1 MHDALPSHELRRLH
15 ARDAV
20 QGMVPQTF
28 LKVLAEHLQRHGVDP
43 ASLMPPEALR
53 FGMQHLGRYPAE
65 AYCQLLLRAAERLND
80 PLLGLHLG
88 QSIQPA
94 HLGALGYV
102 LLACENLGA
111 ALMRIQRYHRL
122 LHDINP
128 IQHHIEGDSMVL
140 QWGVARGKPGALF
153 DETGITAI
161 VQFARALCGRML
173 PVRAVDFVNP
183 APSQP
188 QPFTDHFGC
197 PVRWGQPVT
206 RLVIP
211 LQSLQTPLHQPDPV
225 LLGLMEEQV
234 EAALAHL
241 PDSGDLIEL
250 TRRVVRQLARHGV
263 PELEQVAAELRL
275 SPRVFYR
282 RLAERGQQF
291 RQLRDGALRE
301 LAELHLADER
311 LTLADVSELL
321 GYTEQ
326 SAFSR
331 AFKRWSGQAPL
342 TWRQRL
348 RHREAGA
355 PGSHDTTP
363 ASPNGATPDPA

>member
-1 MHDALPSHELRRLH
+1 MHDAPLSPDFRRLH
-15 ARDAV
+15 VRDAI

-28 LKVLAEHLQRHGVDP
+28 LKVLAEHLQRHGVEP
-43 ASLMPPEALR
+43 ASVMPDEALR
-53 FGMQHLGRYPAE
+53 LGPQHLGRYPAE
-65 AYCQLLLRAAERLND
+65 AYCQLLLRAAERLDD

-111 ALMRIQRYHRL
+111 ALLRIQRYHRL

-128 IQHHIEGDSMVL
+128 IQHHVEGDSMVL

-161 VQFARALCGRML
+161 VQFARSLCGRRL

-183 APSQP
+183 PPANTQA
-188 QPFTDHFGC
+188 FVEHFGC

-211 LQSLQTPLHQPDPV
+211 LESLQTPLHQPDPV

-291 RQLRDGALRE
+291 RQLRDQALRE
-301 LAELHLADER
+301 LAELHLADAR

-331 AFKRWSGQAPL
+331 AFKRWSGHSPMS
-342 TWRQRL
+342 WRQG
-348 RHREAGA
+348 HRQAD
-355 PGSHDTTP
+355 PSSTP
-363 ASPNGATPDPA
+363 ATD

>member
-1 MHDALPSHELRRLH
+1 MLPDLRSPDFLRLH
-15 ARDAV
+15 VRDAV

-43 ASLMPPEALR
+43 ATVMPTDALR
-53 FGMQHLGRYPAE
+53 FGLQHLGRYPAE
-65 AYCQLLLRAAERLND
+65 AYCQMLLRAAERLND

-111 ALMRIQRYHRL
+111 ALLRIQRYHRL

-128 IQHHIEGDSMVL
+128 IQHHLEGDSMVL

-153 DETGITAI
+153 DETGVTAI
-161 VQFARALCGRML
+161 VQFARALCGRVL

-183 APSQP
+183 PPSQA
-188 QPFTDHFGC
+188 QPFVDHFGC
-197 PVRWGQPVT
+197 AVRWGQPVT
-206 RLVIP
+206 RLVIS
-211 LQSLQTPLHQPDPV
+211 LESLQTPLHQPDPV

-263 PELEQVAAELRL
+263 PELEQVAAELRM

-291 RQLRDGALRE
+291 RQLRDDALRE
-301 LAELHLADER
+301 LAELHLADAR
-311 LTLADVSELL
+311 LPLADVSELL

-331 AFKRWSGQAPL
+331 AFKRWSGQSPL
-342 TWRQRL
+342 TWRKA
-348 RHREAGA
+348 REATGHA
-355 PGSHDTTP
+355 P
-363 ASPNGATPDPA
+363 AA

>member
-1 MHDALPSHELRRLH
+1 MAAAPPSPEFHRLH
-15 ARDAV
+15 VRDAV

-28 LKVLAEHLQRHGVDP
+28 LKVLAEHLQRQGVEPTSVMP
-43 ASLMPPEALR
+43 AEALR
-53 FGMQHLGRYPAE
+53 WGLQHLGRYPAE

-111 ALMRIQRYHRL
+111 ALLRIQRYHRL

-128 IQHHIEGDSMVL
+128 IQHHVEGDSMVL

-161 VQFARALCGRML
+161 VQFARSLCGRRL
-173 PVRAVDFVNP
+173 PVRGVDFVNP
-183 APSQP
+183 PPRQT
-188 QPFTDHFGC
+188 QPFVDHFGC

-291 RQLRDGALRE
+291 RQLRDQALRE
-301 LAELHLADER
+301 LAELHLADAR

-331 AFKRWSGQAPL
+331 AFKRWSGQSPMS
-342 TWRQRL
+342 WRQG
-348 RHREAGA
+348 HRQDE
-355 PGSHDTTP
+355 P
-363 ASPNGATPDPA
+363 SPTAATD

>member
-1 MHDALPSHELRRLH
+1 MHDVPLSPDFRRLH
-15 ARDAV
+15 VRDAV

-28 LKVLAEHLQRHGVDP
+28 LKVLAEHLQRHGIEP
-43 ASLMPPEALR
+43 ASVMPDQALR
-53 FGMQHLGRYPAE
+53 WGPQHLGRYPAE
-65 AYCQLLLRAAERLND
+65 AYCQLLLRAAERLDD

-111 ALMRIQRYHRL
+111 ALLRIQRYHRL

-128 IQHHIEGDSMVL
+128 IQHHVEGDSMVL

-161 VQFARALCGRML
+161 VQFARSLCGRRL

-183 APSQP
+183 PPRQAQA
-188 QPFTDHFGC
+188 FVDHFGC

-211 LQSLQTPLHQPDPV
+211 LHSLQTPLHQPDPV

-263 PELEQVAAELRL
+263 PELERVAAELRL

-291 RQLRDGALRE
+291 RQLRDQALRE
-301 LAELHLADER
+301 LAELHLADAR

-331 AFKRWSGQAPL
+331 AFKRWSGQSPMS
-342 TWRQRL
+342 WRQG
-348 RHREAGA
+348 HRQAEPSSTA
-355 PGSHDTTP
+355 
-363 ASPNGATPDPA
+363 ATD

>member
-1 MHDALPSHELRRLH
+1 MDTRQPSPELRRLH
-15 ARDAV
+15 ERDVV

-28 LKVLAEHLQRHGVDP
+28 LRVLAEHLQRHGVAP
-43 ASLMPPEALR
+43 ASLMPPDALQP
-53 FGMQHLGRYPAE
+53 GQHHLGRHPAE

-88 QSIQPA
+88 QSIQPS

-111 ALMRIQRYHRL
+111 ALLRIQRYHRL

-153 DETGITAI
+153 DETGLTAI
-161 VQFARALCGRML
+161 VQFARALCGRKL
-173 PVRAVDFVNP
+173 AVQAVDFVNP
-183 APSQP
+183 PPSQTA
-188 QPFTDHFGC
+188 PFVEHFGC
-197 PVRWGQPVT
+197 PVRWGQAVT

-211 LQSLQTPLHQPDPV
+211 LASLQTPLHQPDPV
-225 LLGLMEEQV
+225 LRGLMEAQV
-234 EAALAHL
+234 DAALAHL
-241 PDSGDLIEL
+241 PDTGDLLDL

-275 SPRVFYR
+275 SPRAFYR
-282 RLAERGQQF
+282 RLAERGCQF
-291 RQLRDGALRE
+291 RQLRDDALRE
-301 LAELHLADER
+301 LAEAHLGDPR

-331 AFKRWSGQAPL
+331 AFKRWSGTSPL
-342 TWRQRL
+342 KWRQDHGARVKPPPDGSA
-348 RHREAGA
+348 RCSESPSPRSA
-355 PGSHDTTP
+355 PGR
-363 ASPNGATPDPA
+363 

>member
-1 MHDALPSHELRRLH
+1 MPDSLPSPAFRRLH
-15 ARDAV
+15 ERDVV

-28 LKVLAEHLQRHGVDP
+28 LRVLAEYLARHGVAPD
-43 ASLMPPEALR
+43 SLMPPDALKP
-53 FGMQHLGRYPAE
+53 GLQHLGRYPAE
-65 AYCQLLLRAAERLND
+65 PYCQLLLRAAERLND

-88 QSIQPA
+88 QSLQPA

-111 ALMRIQRYHRL
+111 ALLRIQRYHRL

-128 IQHHIEGDSMVL
+128 IQHHLEGDNMVL
-140 QWGVARGKPGALF
+140 QWGVSRGRPGALF

-161 VQFARALCGRML
+161 VQFARGLCGRTL

-183 APSQP
+183 APSQTE
-188 QPFTDHFGC
+188 PFVAHFGC
-197 PVRWGQPVT
+197 PVRWSQPAT
-206 RLVIP
+206 RLVIS
-211 LQSLQTPLHQPDPV
+211 LASLQTPLQQADPV
-225 LLGLMEEQV
+225 LLRLMEVQV
-234 EAALAHL
+234 DAALAHL
-241 PDSGDLIEL
+241 PEGGDLLDL
-250 TRRVVRQLARHGV
+250 TRHVTRQLARQGV
-263 PELEQVAAELRL
+263 PTLAQVAAALQL

-291 RQLRDGALRE
+291 RQLRDEALKE
-301 LAELHLADER
+301 LAMVHLADPR

-331 AFKRWSGQAPL
+331 AFKRWSGTAPL
-342 TWRQRL
+342 SWRQDLL
-348 RHREAGA
+348 RQ
-355 PGSHDTTP
+355 DTPP
-363 ASPNGATPDPA
+363 AALSSPS

>member
-1 MHDALPSHELRRLH
+1 MPDDLPSPEFRRLH

-28 LKVLAEHLQRHGVDP
+28 LRVLAEHLQRHGVEP
-43 ASLMPPEALR
+43 ASVMPAEALR
-53 FGMQHLGRYPAE
+53 SGQQHLGRYPAE

-153 DETGITAI
+153 DETGIAAI

-183 APSQP
+183 PPSQT
-188 QPFTDHFGC
+188 QPFIDHFGC

-211 LQSLQTPLHQPDPV
+211 LASLQTPLHQPDPV

-291 RQLRDGALRE
+291 RQLRDVALRE
-301 LAELHLADER
+301 LAELHLVDER

-331 AFKRWSGQAPL
+331 AFKRWSGEAPL
-342 TWRQRL
+342 SWRQR
-348 RHREAGA
+348 HRQVGVSGTPVTPPA
-355 PGSHDTTP
+355 P
-363 ASPNGATPDPA
+363 AATPDPA

>member
-1 MHDALPSHELRRLH
+1 MAAAPPSPDFHRLH
-15 ARDAV
+15 VRDAV

-28 LKVLAEHLQRHGVDP
+28 LKVLAEHLQRQGVEPTSVMP
-43 ASLMPPEALR
+43 AEALR
-53 FGMQHLGRYPAE
+53 WGLQHLGRYPAE

-111 ALMRIQRYHRL
+111 ALLRIQRYHRL

-128 IQHHIEGDSMVL
+128 IQHHVEGDSMVL

-161 VQFARALCGRML
+161 VQFARSLCGRRL
-173 PVRAVDFVNP
+173 PVRGVDFVNP
-183 APSQP
+183 PPRQT
-188 QPFTDHFGC
+188 QPFVDHFGC

-291 RQLRDGALRE
+291 RQLRDQALRE
-301 LAELHLADER
+301 LAELHLADAR

-331 AFKRWSGQAPL
+331 AFKRWSGQSPMS
-342 TWRQRL
+342 WRQG
-348 RHREAGA
+348 HRQDE
-355 PGSHDTTP
+355 P
-363 ASPNGATPDPA
+363 SPTAATD

>member
-1 MHDALPSHELRRLH
+1 MAAAPLSPDFHRLH
-15 ARDAV
+15 VRDAV

-28 LKVLAEHLQRHGVDP
+28 LKVLAEHLQRQSVEPTSVMP
-43 ASLMPPEALR
+43 AEAL
-53 FGMQHLGRYPAE
+53 GWGLQHLGRYPAE
-65 AYCQLLLRAAERLND
+65 AYCQMLLRAAERLDD

-111 ALMRIQRYHRL
+111 ALLRIQRYHRL

-128 IQHHIEGDSMVL
+128 IQHHVEGDSMVL

-161 VQFARALCGRML
+161 VQFARALCGRRL
-173 PVRAVDFVNP
+173 PVRGVDFVNP
-183 APSQP
+183 PPRQT
-188 QPFTDHFGC
+188 QPFVDHFGC

-211 LQSLQTPLHQPDPV
+211 LENLQTPLHQPDPV

-250 TRRVVRQLARHGV
+250 TRRLVRQLARHGV

-291 RQLRDGALRE
+291 RQLRDQALRE
-301 LAELHLADER
+301 LAELHLADAR

-331 AFKRWSGQAPL
+331 AFKRWSGQSPMS
-342 TWRQRL
+342 WRQG
-348 RHREAGA
+348 HRQAE
-355 PGSHDTTP
+355 PSSP
-363 ASPNGATPDPA
+363 AATN

>member
-1 MHDALPSHELRRLH
+1 MAAAPPSPDFHRLH
-15 ARDAV
+15 VRDAV

-28 LKVLAEHLQRHGVDP
+28 LKVLAEHLQRQGVEPTSVMP
-43 ASLMPPEALR
+43 AEALR
-53 FGMQHLGRYPAE
+53 WGLQHLGRYPAE

-111 ALMRIQRYHRL
+111 ALLRIQRYHRL
-122 LHDINP
+122 LLDINP
-128 IQHHIEGDSMVL
+128 IQHHVEGDSMVL

-161 VQFARALCGRML
+161 VQFARSLCGRRL
-173 PVRAVDFVNP
+173 PVRGVDFVNP
-183 APSQP
+183 PPRQT
-188 QPFTDHFGC
+188 QPFVDHFGC

-291 RQLRDGALRE
+291 RQLRDQALRE
-301 LAELHLADER
+301 LAELHLADAR

-331 AFKRWSGQAPL
+331 AFKRWSGQSPMN
-342 TWRQRL
+342 WRQG
-348 RHREAGA
+348 HRQADPSSTA
-355 PGSHDTTP
+355 
-363 ASPNGATPDPA
+363 ATD

>member
-1 MHDALPSHELRRLH
+1 MRDDLPPPDFRRLQV
-15 ARDAV
+15 RDAV

-28 LKVLAEHLQRHGVDP
+28 LRILAEHLQRHGIEP

-53 FGMQHLGRYPAE
+53 IGPQHLGRYPAE
-65 AYCQLLLRAAERLND
+65 AWCQLLWRAAERLND

-111 ALMRIQRYHRL
+111 ALLRIQRYHRL

-128 IQHHIEGDSMVL
+128 IQQRIEGDNMVL

-161 VQFARALCGRML
+161 VQFARALCGRPL
-173 PVRAVDFVNP
+173 PVQAVDFVNP
-183 APSQP
+183 PPRQTG
-188 QPFTDHFGC
+188 PFLDHFGC
-197 PVRWGQPVT
+197 AVRWGQPVT
-206 RLVIP
+206 RLVIS
-211 LQSLQTPLHQPDPV
+211 LDSLQTPLHQPDPV

-241 PDSGDLIEL
+241 PDRGDLVDL
-250 TRRVVRQLARHGV
+250 TRRVVQQLARHGV
-263 PELEQVAAELRL
+263 PELEQVAAELQL
-275 SPRVFYR
+275 SPRMFYR
-282 RLAERGQQF
+282 QLAERGHGF
-291 RQLRDGALRE
+291 RQLRDDALRE
-301 LAELHLADER
+301 LAERHLADDR
-311 LTLADVSELL
+311 LTLADVSERL

-331 AFKRWSGQAPL
+331 AFKRWSGTSPL
-342 TWRQRL
+342 AWRQA
-348 RHREAGA
+348 RHQAR
-355 PGSHDTTP
+355 
-363 ASPNGATPDPA
+363 

>member
-1 MHDALPSHELRRLH
+1 MAAAPPSPDFHRLH
-15 ARDAV
+15 VRDAI

-28 LKVLAEHLQRHGVDP
+28 LKVLAEHLQRQGVEPTSVMP
-43 ASLMPPEALR
+43 AEALR
-53 FGMQHLGRYPAE
+53 WGLQHLGRYPAE

-111 ALMRIQRYHRL
+111 ALLRIQRYHRL

-128 IQHHIEGDSMVL
+128 IQHHVEGDSMVL

-161 VQFARALCGRML
+161 VQFARSLCGRRL
-173 PVRAVDFVNP
+173 PVRGVDFVNP
-183 APSQP
+183 PPRQT
-188 QPFTDHFGC
+188 QPFVDHFGC
-197 PVRWGQPVT
+197 TVRWGQPVT

-291 RQLRDGALRE
+291 RQLRDQALRE
-301 LAELHLADER
+301 LAELHLADAR

-331 AFKRWSGQAPL
+331 AFKRWSGQSPMS
-342 TWRQRL
+342 WRQG
-348 RHREAGA
+348 HRQDE
-355 PGSHDTTP
+355 P
-363 ASPNGATPDPA
+363 SPTAATD

>member
-1 MHDALPSHELRRLH
+1 MAAASPSPDFHRLH
-15 ARDAV
+15 VRDAV

-28 LKVLAEHLQRHGVDP
+28 LKVLAEHLQRQGVEPTSVMP
-43 ASLMPPEALR
+43 AEALR
-53 FGMQHLGRYPAE
+53 WGLQHLGRYPAE

-111 ALMRIQRYHRL
+111 ALLRIQRYHRL

-128 IQHHIEGDSMVL
+128 IQHHVEGDSMVL

-161 VQFARALCGRML
+161 VQFARSLCGRRL
-173 PVRAVDFVNP
+173 PVRGVDFVNP
-183 APSQP
+183 PPRQT
-188 QPFTDHFGC
+188 QPFVDHFGC
-197 PVRWGQPVT
+197 TVRWGQPVT

-291 RQLRDGALRE
+291 RQLRDQALRE
-301 LAELHLADER
+301 LAELHLADAR

-331 AFKRWSGQAPL
+331 AFKRWSGQSPMS
-342 TWRQRL
+342 WRQG
-348 RHREAGA
+348 HRQDE
-355 PGSHDTTP
+355 P
-363 ASPNGATPDPA
+363 SPTAATD

>member
-1 MHDALPSHELRRLH
+1 MAAAPPSPDFHRLH
-15 ARDAV
+15 VRDAV

-28 LKVLAEHLQRHGVDP
+28 LKVLAEHLQRQGVEPTSVMP
-43 ASLMPPEALR
+43 AEALR
-53 FGMQHLGRYPAE
+53 WGLQHLGRYPAE

-111 ALMRIQRYHRL
+111 ALLRIQRYHRL

-128 IQHHIEGDSMVL
+128 IQHHVEGDSMVL

-161 VQFARALCGRML
+161 VQFARSLCGRRL
-173 PVRAVDFVNP
+173 PVRGVDFVNP
-183 APSQP
+183 PPRQT
-188 QPFTDHFGC
+188 QPFVDHFGC
-197 PVRWGQPVT
+197 TVRWGQPVT

-211 LQSLQTPLHQPDPV
+211 LESLQTPLHQPDPV

-291 RQLRDGALRE
+291 RQLRDQALRE
-301 LAELHLADER
+301 LAELHLADAR

-331 AFKRWSGQAPL
+331 AFKRWSGQSPMN
-342 TWRQRL
+342 WRQG
-348 RHREAGA
+348 HRQADPSSTA
-355 PGSHDTTP
+355 
-363 ASPNGATPDPA
+363 ATD

>member
-1 MHDALPSHELRRLH
+1 MLPDLRSPDFLRLH
-15 ARDAV
+15 VRDAV

-43 ASLMPPEALR
+43 ATVMPTDALR
-53 FGMQHLGRYPAE
+53 FGLQHLGRYPAE
-65 AYCQLLLRAAERLND
+65 AYCQMLLRAAERLND

-111 ALMRIQRYHRL
+111 ALLRIQRYHRL

-128 IQHHIEGDSMVL
+128 IQHHLEGDSMVL

-153 DETGITAI
+153 DETGVTAI
-161 VQFARALCGRML
+161 VQFARALCGRVL

-183 APSQP
+183 PPSQA
-188 QPFTDHFGC
+188 QPFVDHFGC
-197 PVRWGQPVT
+197 AVRWGQPVT
-206 RLVIP
+206 RLVIS
-211 LQSLQTPLHQPDPV
+211 LESLQTPLHQPDPV

-263 PELEQVAAELRL
+263 PELEQVAAELRM

-291 RQLRDGALRE
+291 RQLRDDALRE
-301 LAELHLADER
+301 LAELHLADAR
-311 LTLADVSELL
+311 LTLADISELL

-331 AFKRWSGQAPL
+331 AFKRWSGQSPL
-342 TWRQRL
+342 TWRKA
-348 RHREAGA
+348 REATGHA
-355 PGSHDTTP
+355 P
-363 ASPNGATPDPA
+363 AA

>member
-1 MHDALPSHELRRLH
+1 MPDAPHPPEFQRLH
-15 ARDAV
+15 VRDAV

-28 LKVLAEHLQRHGVDP
+28 LKVLAEHLQRHGVEP
-43 ASLMPPEALR
+43 ASVMPAEALTWR
-53 FGMQHLGRYPAE
+53 MQHLGRYPAE
-65 AYCQLLLRAAERLND
+65 AYCQLLMRAAERLND

-111 ALMRIQRYHRL
+111 ALLRIQRYHRL

-128 IQHHIEGDSMVL
+128 IQHHVEGDSMVL

-183 APSQP
+183 PPHQT
-188 QPFTDHFGC
+188 QPFVEHFGC

-206 RLVIP
+206 RLVISME
-211 LQSLQTPLHQPDPV
+211 SLQTPLHQPDPV

-241 PDSGDLIEL
+241 PETGDLLEL

-282 RLAERGQQF
+282 RLADRGEQF
-291 RQLRDGALRE
+291 RRLRDDALRE
-301 LAELHLADER
+301 LAELHLADAR

-331 AFKRWSGQAPL
+331 AFKRWSGESPMS
-342 TWRQRL
+342 WRQRRRL
-348 RHREAGA
+348 AEPAGA
-355 PGSHDTTP
+355 
-363 ASPNGATPDPA
+363 AAPD